1 MIMIQIV
8 IVINKNKIF
17 INNMKEYFKKI
28 MNNISHIADIL
39 AIPFFA
45 LSVIYFYNIEN
56 KSNLEYLLLFWSV
69 CGLVLDILFTHQF
82 LYRKKM

>member
-28 MNNISHIADIL
+28 MNNISHTADIL

-56 KSNLEYLLLFWSV
+56 KSNLEYLWLFWSV
-69 CGLVLDILFTHQF
+69 GGLVLDILFTHQF
-82 LYRKKM
+82 LYRERM

>member
-1 MIMIQIV
+1 MIMIMIQIV

-39 AIPFFA
+39 AI
-45 LSVIYFYNIEN
+45 Y
-56 KSNLEYLLLFWSV
+56 
-69 CGLVLDILFTHQF
+69 
-82 LYRKKM
+82 